1 MKSSIFRNAG
11 LDNETL
17 TQLTRLL
24 IPHMVVA
31 IPFKISNIHWPVCG
45 YLNVS
50 AILFRLGLMQNTR
63 LYSFIFNGE
72 VYHEDNF
79 GIRWKNICFLKI

>member
-1 MKSSIFRNAG
+1 MKSSIFRKAG

-31 IPFKISNIHWPVCG
+31 IPFTISNIHWPVSGCSQNIIYNQG
-45 YLNVS
+45 AVAQTTFLCLYMIVDH
-50 AILFRLGLMQNTR
+50 ILSL
-63 LYSFIFNGE
+63 
-72 VYHEDNF
+72 
-79 GIRWKNICFLKI
+79 

>member
-24 IPHMVVA
+24 IPYMVVA

-45 YLNVS
+45 YYVS
-50 AILFRLGLMQNTR
+50 AIEQYLVVWQVVFNRFKHLHRCFRC
-63 LYSFIFNGE
+63 S
-72 VYHEDNF
+72 
-79 GIRWKNICFLKI
+79 